1 VRIPVRSCPTVANHE
16 RLRPMLSLRKV
27 RTSIGMMLVLSCR
40 PAEQKH
46 VDYDESA
53 AHDTLFSATG
63 AILPVSSGPAL
74 TQSCSGPG
82 RQDVIGY
89 YSPTQ
94 SQIAELESHLPRA
107 LVLERSRGSGSPPP
121 RHYYR
126 QYVGIIRSGG
136 RRGILVNAFPR
147 EHLVRMN
154 DLLKRLPKK
163 GETAADTLP
172 WRHEAI
178 SVCDG
183 GREYWSVEY
192 DLETQRFRNFRPTSS

>member
-1 VRIPVRSCPTVANHE
+1 MV
-16 RLRPMLSLRKV
+16 
-27 RTSIGMMLVLSCR
+27 LVLSCR
-40 PAEQKH
+40 PAEQKD

-53 AHDTLFSATG
+53 AHDTLVSATG
-63 AILPVSSGPAL
+63 AILPVSSSPAL

-82 RQDVIGY
+82 RQNVIGY
-89 YSPTQ
+89 FSPTQ
-94 SQIAELESHLPRA
+94 SQIAQLESHLPRA
-107 LVLERSRGSGSPPP
+107 LVLERRRGSGGPPP

-126 QYVGIIRSGG
+126 QYVGIIRPGG
-136 RRGILVNAFPR
+136 RRAILVNAFPR

-154 DLLKRLPKK
+154 DLVKRLPKN

-183 GREYWSVEY
+183 GPEYWSVEY
-192 DLETQRFRNFRPTSS
+192 DLESSTFQKFQAN

>member
-1 VRIPVRSCPTVANHE
+1 MSIPVRSCSNVANHE

-27 RTSIGMMLVLSCR
+27 RTCTAMMLVLSCR

-46 VDYDESA
+46 IDYDESA
-53 AHDTLFSATG
+53 AHDTLSSATG

-82 RQDVIGY
+82 RPDVIGY

-94 SQIAELESHLPRA
+94 SQIAELESRLPLA
-107 LVLERSRGSGSPPP
+107 LMLERSRGSGSPPP

-126 QYVGIIRSGG
+126 QYVGIIRPGG

-147 EHLVRMN
+147 DHLVRMN
-154 DLLKRLPKK
+154 ALVKRLPNQ
-163 GETAADTLP
+163 GEMAADTVP
-172 WRHEAI
+172 WRREVI

-192 DLETQRFRNFRPTSS
+192 DLESSTFRNFETS